1 MQNNGMAKLIIAVLA
16 IVCIALAVVFIIK
29 NKPTCTPAEA
39 PEPDYS
45 YSDDEYSVSGGDITF
60 EDNNTEE
67 MDSIPN
73 EEAAVSDTNA

>member
-1 MQNNGMAKLIIAVLA
+1 MQNNIAKLVIAILA
-16 IVCIALAVVFIIK
+16 IVCVALVVTFVLK
-29 NKPTCTPAEA
+29 NKPTCTPDAS

-45 YSDDEYSVSGGDITF
+45 YSDEDFSVSGGDLTF

-73 EEAAVSDTNA
+73 EASPSDEAAE